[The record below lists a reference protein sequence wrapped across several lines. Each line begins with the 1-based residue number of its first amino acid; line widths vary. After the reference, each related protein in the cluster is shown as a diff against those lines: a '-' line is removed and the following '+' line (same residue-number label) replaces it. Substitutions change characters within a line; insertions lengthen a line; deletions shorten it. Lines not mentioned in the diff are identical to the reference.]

1 MPLLRLTCPLPRAML
16 GAVRRQGAWRAAVD
30 ESLTLLLAQ
39 ASEGD
44 AAARNR
50 LFELLYADLR
60 RRAHAELAGHA
71 RNSLCT
77 TALVHEAYLR
87 LFDKP
92 LSVSSRAH
100 FFHLAAR
107 VMRQVLLDHVRE
119 RQAQKRGGGAAAI
132 TLTPE
137 VAAERA
143 DPLPLIALD
152 RALDELQAF
161 DPALAHLTELHVF
174 AGLEFAEI
182 AQLLATSERSV
193 YRDWRLARVF
203 LHRAMHGETA

>member
-1 MPLLRLTCPLPRAML
+1 M
-16 GAVRRQGAWRAAVD
+16 G

-44 AAARNR
+44 ATSRNR

-60 RRAHAELAGHA
+60 RRAHAEIAGHA
-71 RNSLCT
+71 RHSLCT
-77 TALVHEAYLR
+77 TALVHEAYLK

-92 LSVSSRAH
+92 LSVASRAH

-119 RQAQKRGGGAAAI
+119 RQAQKRGGDVAPI
-132 TLTPE
+132 TLTARVPE
-137 VAAERA
+137 EDT
-143 DPLPLIALD
+143 DPLPLIELD
-152 RALDELQAF
+152 RALNDLQAF
-161 DPALAHLTELHVF
+161 DAQLARLTELHVF
-174 AGLEFAEI
+174 AGLEFGEI
-182 AQLLATSERSV
+182 AQLLDMSERSV

-203 LHRAMHGETA
+203 LRRAMDSEAS

>member
-1 MPLLRLTCPLPRAML
+1 
-16 GAVRRQGAWRAAVD
+16 VD

-39 ASEGD
+39 ANDGD

-60 RRAHAELAGHA
+60 RRAHAELAGHM

-119 RQAQKRGGGAAAI
+119 RQAQKRGGGAAPV
-132 TLTPE
+132 TLT
-137 VAAERA
+137 VDAAAEQA

-152 RALDELQAF
+152 RALNELQAF
-161 DPALAHLTELHVF
+161 DPQLARLTELHVF
-174 AGLEFAEI
+174 AGLEFAAI
-182 AQLLATSERSV
+182 AELVGTSERSV

-203 LHRAMHGETA
+203 LHRAMHGEPA